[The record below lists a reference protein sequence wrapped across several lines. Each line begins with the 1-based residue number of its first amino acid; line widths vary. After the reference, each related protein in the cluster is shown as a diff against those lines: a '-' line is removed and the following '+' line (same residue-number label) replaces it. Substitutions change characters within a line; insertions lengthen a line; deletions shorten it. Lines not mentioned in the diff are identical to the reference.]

1 MELLTSMGLFV
12 KVANNGQEGVNLALA
27 ESFDLILMDIQMP
40 IMDGLTATQLIRA
53 EKTLQNVPIVAMT
66 AHAMQGDKEK
76 SLAAGMN
83 DHLTKPIDLDKLIA
97 ILNHW
102 LKTDKEIVRPTPK
115 THSKMLHLFPEEL
128 PPFDLAMAVQFTGD
142 DPLLLHQLLLSF
154 APRYANSAAQLDQWI
169 QEKEFTHIEHL
180 AHSIKGVA
188 GTLAAKELQQAADE
202 LEFAIHCKQF
212 DNLDVLTSDLKSALT
227 TAIEAIAL
235 LPPLPAEIKNSVL
248 LDVPDFLEKLT
259 KFNTALQN
267 NHFNAIEL
275 FEQLKPNL
283 IHHGLDHE
291 VRELIACLDELNFK
305 TALSILEKV
314 NFNLLKEG

>member
-1 MELLTSMGLFV
+1 M
-12 KVANNGQEGVNLALA
+12 
-27 ESFDLILMDIQMP
+27 
-40 IMDGLTATQLIRA
+40 
-53 EKTLQNVPIVAMT
+53 
-66 AHAMQGDKEK
+66 
-76 SLAAGMN
+76 
-83 DHLTKPIDLDKLIA
+83 
-97 ILNHW
+97 
-102 LKTDKEIVRPTPK
+102 
-115 THSKMLHLFPEEL
+115 
-128 PPFDLAMAVQFTGD
+128 
-142 DPLLLHQLLLSF
+142 
-154 APRYANSAAQLDQWI
+154 
-169 QEKEFTHIEHL
+169 
-180 AHSIKGVA
+180 
-188 GTLAAKELQQAADE
+188 
-202 LEFAIHCKQF
+202 
-212 DNLDVLTSDLKSALT
+212 KSALN